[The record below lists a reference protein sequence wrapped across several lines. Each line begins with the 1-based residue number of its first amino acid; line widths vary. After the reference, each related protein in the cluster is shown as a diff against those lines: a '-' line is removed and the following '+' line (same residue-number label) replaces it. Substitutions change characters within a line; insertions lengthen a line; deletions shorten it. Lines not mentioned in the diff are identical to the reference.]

1 MCQIGSLRNRNGRR
15 SIPRVIPY
23 RDENP
28 TAVTPVVTLGIIV
41 LNVLA
46 WVFVEGLGSPRVLAS
61 AVCTYGLIPGEVLQ
75 RLPPGS
81 GFSMGPGAF
90 CAINAGPQYW
100 TVLTSM
106 FMHGGWMH
114 LIGNMV
120 FFWVFGNNIE
130 DAMGHG
136 RFAVFYLLCG
146 VAAAAAQ
153 VLLTPTSVVPMVG
166 ASGAISGVLGA
177 YLLLYPRVRVHAVL
191 LLGFYITT
199 ITLPAYVMLGYW
211 IMLQILG
218 SLPALGAHNTG
229 GTAFFAH
236 IGGFVSGLVLIRL
249 FAKREYLER
258 RNVLPGG
265 LYYS

>member
-1 MCQIGSLRNRNGRR
+1 M
-15 SIPRVIPY
+15 IPY

-28 TAVTPVVTLGIIV
+28 TVLTPTVTVGIIA

-46 WVFVEGLGSPRVLAS
+46 WLFIEGAGAGRTVDA
-61 AVCTYGLIPGEVLQ
+61 AVCNYGLVPGEVLQ
-75 RLPPGS
+75 RVPPG
-81 GFSMGPGAF
+81 PGVEMAPGIF
-90 CAINAGPQYW
+90 CAISPSPQYW

-130 DAMGHG
+130 DAMGHV
-136 RFAVFYLLCG
+136 RFAIFYILCG
-146 VAAAAAQ
+146 FAAAATQ
-153 VLLTPTSVVPMVG
+153 VLLTPSSTVPMVG
-166 ASGAISGVLGA
+166 ASGAISGILGA
-177 YLLLYPRVRVHAVL
+177 YLLLYPRVRVHAVVF
-191 LLGFYITT
+191 LGFYVTSIA
-199 ITLPAYVMLGYW
+199 IPAFVMLGYW
-211 IMLQILG
+211 IVLQVLS
-218 SLPALGAHNTG
+218 SLSSLGASQTG

-258 RNVLPGG
+258 RVVLPGG
-265 LYYS
+265 YRL